1 MYKTIVIGFSPTIN
15 IIANEIEEKCNEML
29 EEGYEL
35 ITMSI
40 TNNLKAVL
48 VFKKN

>member
-1 MYKTIVIGFSPTIN
+1 MYKTVVIGFSPTTN

-29 EEGYEL
+29 EKSYEF

-40 TNNLKAVL
+40 ANNSKTIL